1 MSRQPLFNSGNE
13 KRCSLL
19 RCYYLNKLMF
29 LPECTVGTESNKVL
43 NEIEVIY
50 IFNAMLR
57 GLCEWLLM
65 PSANNIRPVAK

>member
-1 MSRQPLFNSGNE
+1 MSRQLLFNSGNE
-13 KRCSLL
+13 KRCCLL

-29 LPECTVGTESNKVL
+29 LPECTIGTESNKML

-57 GLCEWLLM
+57 RFFEWLLM
-65 PSANNIRPVAK
+65 LSANNINQDRY